1 MQLLAS
7 TITHCRF
14 EASDTA
20 HDEVVLLR
28 ILKLMERIF
37 SGPCGEVLGDES
49 VCEMMETILSMCCQM
64 RLSEMLRKSA
74 EMSMVVIC
82 QVVFERLKQLEDEAG
97 TFEQLE
103 KDSKADMD
111 TVKMEPAVNG
121 DSLVPDKGQEEVLTP
136 EGVEEEQPVG
146 STEETG
152 ETEKTEKVGAVSGS
166 ESEHASESDVEE
178 EVEIRPYSLPS
189 MRELL
194 RVLVEILDPYN
205 KTHTDTM
212 RIMALRIIDVA
223 FEVAGPSIAKH
234 PSLAGLAKDDLCR
247 HLFQLV
253 RSDTMTILQESLRVA
268 GTVLATTRGMLK
280 LQQELYLSYLVACLH
295 PRIEIPKEPGID
307 PVLYEGVPTAP
318 TLIKPSRSTDIS
330 GRATPVGVKE
340 RQKLGLEGG
349 SRRPDAR
356 EAMVE
361 NIAALVRIPTFM
373 TELYVNYDCD
383 VDRNDLCEDIVGFLS
398 RNAFPDS
405 ATWSTTNV
413 PPLCLDA
420 LLHYV
425 SFVTDRLHQPQK
437 TEGLPDP
444 AELQRQRGLK
454 QIIIQGTSKFNE
466 DPKKGIAFLAQQ
478 GIIEDVDDPR
488 SIARFL
494 RGTTRLN
501 KAILG
506 DYISKKQNEKILVE
520 FIDQFDFQGQRVDE
534 ALRALLES
542 FRLPGESALIE
553 RIVTVFANKYCS
565 KNKPDEVH
573 DADAVFVLSYAIII
587 LNTDQHSPKVKVIV
601 LHTQGGSSG

>member
-28 ILKLMERIF
+28 ILKLMERMF
-37 SGPCGEVLGDES
+37 CGPCGEVLGDES

-82 QVVFERLKQLEDEAG
+82 QVVFERLKKLETEAG

-121 DSLVPDKGQEEVLTP
+121 DTLVPDKGGEDILP
-136 EGVEEEQPVG
+136 PDAGEEEQQASSTDKSEVMVG
-146 STEETG
+146 KVDESG
-152 ETEKTEKVGAVSGS
+152 E
-166 ESEHASESDVEE
+166 ASESGNEE
-178 EVEIRPYSLPS
+178 EVVEIRPYSLPS

-194 RVLVEILDPYN
+194 RVLVEILDPHN

-253 RSDTMTILQESLRVA
+253 RSDTMTILQESLRVT
-268 GTVLATTRGMLK
+268 GTMLSTTRNVLK

-295 PRIEIPKEPGID
+295 PRIEIPREAGIN
-307 PVLYEGVPTAP
+307 PALYEGIPTTP
-318 TLIKPSRSTDIS
+318 KLIKPSRSTDIS
-330 GRATPVGVKE
+330 GRSTPVPVKE

-349 SRRPDAR
+349 NRRPDAR

-373 TELYVNYDCD
+373 IELYINYDCD

-398 RNAFPDS
+398 RVCIPIFR
-405 ATWSTTNV
+405 
-413 PPLCLDA
+413 
-420 LLHYV
+420 Y
-425 SFVTDRLHQPQK
+425 
-437 TEGLPDP
+437 G
-444 AELQRQRGLK
+444 
-454 QIIIQGTSKFNE
+454 
-466 DPKKGIAFLAQQ
+466 GI
-478 GIIEDVDDPR
+478 D
-488 SIARFL
+488 
-494 RGTTRLN
+494 
-501 KAILG
+501 
-506 DYISKKQNEKILVE
+506 
-520 FIDQFDFQGQRVDE
+520 
-534 ALRALLES
+534 
-542 FRLPGESALIE
+542 
-553 RIVTVFANKYCS
+553 
-565 KNKPDEVH
+565 
-573 DADAVFVLSYAIII
+573 
-587 LNTDQHSPKVKVIV
+587 
-601 LHTQGGSSG
+601 